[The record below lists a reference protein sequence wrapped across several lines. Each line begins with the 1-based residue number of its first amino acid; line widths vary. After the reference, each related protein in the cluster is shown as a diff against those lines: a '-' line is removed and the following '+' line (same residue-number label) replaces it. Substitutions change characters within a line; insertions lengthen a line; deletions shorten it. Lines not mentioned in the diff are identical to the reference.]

1 MAKNRVFTAG
11 QYLSLVATSPTTPL
25 SGDPVLVGQLPGV
38 ATSAERA
45 DGTTPIDLGP
55 AVYTLPV
62 TSVSTGIAVGDRIY
76 AVAGS
81 PVVLNNVNTGV
92 PFGFALGAVSTGQTA
107 NINVKIQ
114 RFGP

>member
-11 QYLSLVATSPTTPL
+11 QYLSLVCTAPTTPL
-25 SGDPVLVGQLPGV
+25 SGDPVLIGQIPAV

-45 DGTTPIDLGP
+45 DGTTPVDLGP

-62 TSVSTGIAVGDRIY
+62 TSVSTAIAVGDRLY
-76 AVAGS
+76 AVTGS
-81 PVVLNNVNTGV
+81 PVVINNVNTGV
-92 PFGFALGAVSTGQTA
+92 PFGFALGAVANGQTA